1 MLGFGLFVCVCVC
14 VCVCVFMG
22 IFVYWGFFGLII
34 SMLTNLY
41 FSCLSQHTLF
51 IGKKGNEIDG

>member
-1 MLGFGLFVCVCVC
+1 MLGFGLFVCLF
-14 VCVCVFMG
+14 VFLMG